1 MATQTATDDLVVED
15 LALFAGDTGRRPCD
29 SSTKDTRVWTKDPHG
44 GAYKV
49 SEKKTD
55 PLTEQR
61 ERTLRRQQVFV
72 TLVRGRLLF
81 YGPHRQCGRRVEE
94 WCRRRSHCNL
104 LGSYLRP

>member
-1 MATQTATDDLVVED
+1 MATQTATEDRTED

-61 ERTLRRQQVFV
+61 ERTLRRQQVFA
-72 TLVRGRLLF
+72 TLVGRLLF
-81 YGPHRQCGRRVEE
+81 YGPHRYNAADGLGEWGRRG
-94 WCRRRSHCNL
+94 SHCNL
-104 LGSYLRP
+104 LRSHVFA